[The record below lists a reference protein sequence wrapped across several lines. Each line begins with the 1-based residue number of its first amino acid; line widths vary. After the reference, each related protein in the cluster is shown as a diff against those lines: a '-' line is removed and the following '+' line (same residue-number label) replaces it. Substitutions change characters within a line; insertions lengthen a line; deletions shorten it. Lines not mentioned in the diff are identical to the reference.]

1 MTKEKS
7 RSGRYNNEDFS
18 SIRLAMLVVL
28 ILGAAIAALL
38 FLSINLGVK
47 EYITINYLSEEK
59 VKERNDKHVR
69 DLQEYVTENNLTVN
83 DAKLIAEWAKQNKYV
98 YVLIFNGDQLLFDSG
113 ADAPSEG
120 DGNNGGTD
128 NPADDKDAESGDSTD
143 MEDGETGSDNKWDDD
158 KNNSYNP
165 GFTVSPPSR
174 EDLIEIA
181 KSKGSEPINTVDG
194 EMLFASM
201 VDYSE
206 YLYYDI
212 GNIVSVIAA
221 MIAFVVT
228 MWVYFYS
235 LTRRITKLGKEVT
248 AVADG
253 DINHP
258 VAIGGDDE
266 IARLSMDI
274 EYMRNSMLENIKKER
289 AALDSNKELITA
301 MSHDIRTPLTVLLG
315 YLDIMKQSASDDTML
330 EYIDASEKTA
340 MRLKSMSDD
349 MFRYFLVY
357 GGAVDVEMDRY
368 DAGTLIDQLLSGY
381 IFLLRE
387 QGYNVKYN
395 LEMEGSA
402 PIVDKVLY
410 TDPSQLTRI
419 VENVFSNLLKYADKE
434 KPITADVFADT
445 DELTIKVVNYVL
457 KNPDESLKNG
467 IGLKTCMKIA
477 SAMDIRLSAF
487 ESDGIYETVI
497 CVPQIPDVEYETDE
511 SKTGFVAWAKKKFS
525 VVKLTL
531 SSLFLRKNKE
541 PKSSDTENNAEAASA
556 KEGDEND
563 K

>member
-1 MTKEKS
+1 MTKDKS
-7 RSGRYNNEDFS
+7 RNGRYNNEDFS

-28 ILGAAIAALL
+28 ILGAAIAVLL

-47 EYITINYLSEEK
+47 EYITISYLSEEK
-59 VKERNDKHVR
+59 VKERNDEHVK
-69 DLQEYVTENNLTVN
+69 DLQEYVTENALTVN
-83 DAKLIAEWAKQNKYV
+83 DAALIAKWAKQNKYV

-113 ADAPSEG
+113 ADTPSEDDSADDNIEDGGTEPG
-120 DGNNGGTD
+120 DGGGD
-128 NPADDKDAESGDSTD
+128 SESSENKQEDDKSSG
-143 MEDGETGSDNKWDDD
+143 
-158 KNNSYNP
+158 YNP

-174 EDLIEIA
+174 EELIEIA
-181 KSKGSEPINTVDG
+181 KAKGSEPINTADG
-194 EMLFASM
+194 GMLFASM

-221 MIAFVVT
+221 MTAFVVT

-258 VAIGGDDE
+258 VAVGGDDE

-330 EYIDASEKTA
+330 GYIDASEKTA
-340 MRLKSMSDD
+340 LRLKSMSDD
-349 MFRYFLVY
+349 MFRYFLAY
-357 GGAVDVEMDRY
+357 GGAIDVEMDRY
-368 DAGTLIDQLLSGY
+368 DADTLIDQLMSGY

-387 QGYNVKYN
+387 QGYDVKYN
-395 LEMEGSA
+395 LEMENTP
-402 PIVDKVLY
+402 PIGNKVLY

-434 KPITADVFADT
+434 KPITVDILADT

-497 CVPQIPDVEYETDE
+497 CIPQIPDVEYEGDE
-511 SKTGFVAWAKKKFS
+511 QNTGFAAWVKKKFS
-525 VVKLTL
+525 VIKHTL
-531 SSLFLRKNKE
+531 ASLFLKKKE
-541 PKSSDTENNAEAASA
+541 KQNNDADEGCIEAEGTKAD
-556 KEGDEND
+556 DEND
-563 K
+563 